1 MDLNNTPP
9 QTSLFKRPVRS
20 ASSKN
25 SLRSKRQHLDRETND
40 DADVGVDSN
49 RPTPHGLL
57 PSSTST
63 SADQESV
70 ASTTVS
76 SSLLLRQK
84 KERMLSSSVL
94 SASSPLVSSVRSWDT
109 RAAVPA
115 TAASTSTAVSAAK
128 LQHQQLLQRESLA
141 LETAYKSSGTAA
153 SLTKDTATRTLDV
166 DGGEEEDRDPSTL
179 AASTVILSG
188 DDSERHSQIYQG
200 QAAYTEYVNK
210 KTDKV
215 TQSNAGGIRAGPLRG
230 STNVRISSRFDYQPD
245 ICKDYKDTGYCG
257 YGDSCKFMHDRGD
270 YKAGWQIDRDWD
282 EQQRTK
288 QANLDP
294 NRFLIA
300 SDDEGDDDDEGGKSK
315 QDNEDDQE
323 DLIDLPFACL
333 ICRGPF
339 KFPIN
344 LLAKIELRKAKV
356 AEREAKIKAANK
368 DQEQEQDQDQDQEE
382 EEDED
387 QGDL

>member
-94 SASSPLVSSVRSWDT
+94 SASSPLVSS
-109 RAAVPA
+109 
-115 TAASTSTAVSAAK
+115 
-128 LQHQQLLQRESLA
+128 
-141 LETAYKSSGTAA
+141 SSGTAA

-339 KFPIN
+339 KFPIVTKCTHYFCESCALKHYVKTAKCFACNAATGGVFNVAKN